1 MTLYESLFKVY
12 MVSFWTEPFLIF
24 WIFMKK
30 TFVKVCINYFDEQE
44 KPWIYLNIFQKK
56 KKIPKP
62 LEPFYAIQNLE
73 LSSLANHG
81 DRHFFKTLPPPPPH
95 LPPAHSLL
103 LLRPWFISWKYRST
117 NKWISL
123 YSSSLKEIAMIVND
137 YNQEILN

>member
-1 MTLYESLFKVY
+1 
-12 MVSFWTEPFLIF
+12 
-24 WIFMKK
+24 MKK

-81 DRHFFKTLPPPPPH
+81 DRHFFKTLPPPPPPRSKFTAATALIH
-95 LPPAHSLL
+95 QLK
-103 LLRPWFISWKYRST
+103 ISVY
-117 NKWISL
+117 
-123 YSSSLKEIAMIVND
+123 
-137 YNQEILN
+137 

>member
-1 MTLYESLFKVY
+1 MTQYKSLFKVY

-81 DRHFFKTLPPPPPH
+81 DRHFFKTLPPPPPPRSKFTAATALIH
-95 LPPAHSLL
+95 QLK
-103 LLRPWFISWKYRST
+103 ISVY
-117 NKWISL
+117 
-123 YSSSLKEIAMIVND
+123 
-137 YNQEILN
+137 